1 MEHQSLSGMIYG
13 LVKFFLL
20 SFLVSTVLLQT
31 QGYLSNKLCSL
42 KTWIVSSIYPFHRLL
57 MINCWTWKTTLPQ
70 TPHGAGSLRHWVQVA
85 HDQLLDLHPF
95 IQSVSYDPERKDVWT
110 FIWGNATYSSRKYYK
125 MVFQNYH
132 PSPIFKKIW
141 KSKCT
146 PRLKF
151 FAWLLFVDR
160 LNTRN
165 MLVKRHFQVQPNS
178 FLCPLYN
185 KHWWRFGPSLFQLS
199 FCCCLLAKTGFSMGV
214 HTEYKWTCPKPHG
227 YYWNTF
233 LHGNIHLCCLG
244 IMEASKLK
252 DFLSRS
258 PNC

>member
-1 MEHQSLSGMIYG
+1 MRGIALCTVGDGASVSFWDDLWAGEVLSSKFSCLYSFAANTGIS
-13 LVKFFLL
+13 VKQIML
-20 SFLVSTVLLQT
+20 SEDLDSIFNLP
-31 QGYLSNKLCSL
+31 LS
-42 KTWIVSSIYPFHRLL
+42 
-57 MINCWTWKTTLPQ
+57 
-70 TPHGAGSLRHWVQVA
+70 QVA
-85 HDQLLDLHPF
+85 HDQLLDFPF

-165 MLVKRHFQVQPNS
+165 MLVRRHFHVQPNS
-178 FLCPLYN
+178 FCVLCTTNTDEDLD
-185 KHWWRFGPSLFQLS
+185 HLFFNCPFAAACWQRLDFQWAS
-199 FCCCLLAKTGFSMGV
+199 IQNISERVLNLMVTTGIPF
-214 HTEYKWTCPKPHG
+214 
-227 YYWNTF
+227 F
-233 LHGNIHLCCLG
+233 
-244 IMEASKLK
+244 MEIFIFAAWELWKLRNSKI
-252 DFLSRS
+252 FLSRP